1 MHNKPIDAA
10 EVIRDYA
17 KPLFGFAFNR
27 LRNRNEAEDL
37 AQEIAVQLIKSLSS
51 GTEIHNLDAY
61 VWTIAKYC
69 WVHWVNKQA
78 KAPMLSELNG
88 FSNLLT
94 RYGISFLLI
103 SCLNPR
109 LISSCAERSLF
120 YPPSTGVSSSCTI
133 MRA

>member
-1 MHNKPIDAA
+1 MHNKPIDSA
-10 EVIRDYA
+10 EVIRNYA
-17 KPLFGFAFNR
+17 NLYLGFALNR

-51 GTEIHNLDAY
+51 GTEIHNMDAY

-78 KAPMLSELNG
+78 NAPMPSEHNG
-88 FSNLLT
+88 FSEPSA
-94 RYGISFLLI
+94 RYGSAPLEQLLESETYFELRREI
-103 SCLNPR
+103 
-109 LISSCAERSLF
+109 AF
-120 YPPSTGVSSSCTI
+120 YPASTGESSSCTI